1 MEASFLPK
9 VQGQGGKQKEH
20 SHSLLFDSAMTD
32 KVLRQNAYEERLLL
46 KRTEHIEKQKQQTLE
61 EHNFCK
67 SQFLLRFMPVV
78 KRQSELRK
86 ELLSKVFDSENPSGE
101 KAIAERNRPL
111 SSYPHVKSR
120 TSTANEKVKPRHRRT
135 VSAELRFPAL
145 QEDMD
150 DILNGYR
157 TTKPQP
163 KSVSPTKMRFRGDLE
178 SRRNT
183 SQAGRHE
190 TSLPKKLTPERKI
203 RSKGID
209 FGILKDRNV
218 EDTDHLT
225 NNTLTF
231 DCPKMSKDKVTE
243 NFTTVSVDEN
253 STKNSQN
260 FVAED
265 NHDRTVQQE
274 TTITLESPEEEV
286 AKKKPSKHSTK
297 SVKILNED
305 SGVVNDDSCM
315 RNSFP
320 RQLRIF
326 QNDNKLPEKLLKDFI
341 HTLKSDT
348 TASNTARFLA
358 KMLNSDG
365 NSNFSCL
372 NENPGSLVS
381 LQLGNSNGI
390 HLLSDVKKRQRHEA
404 QRLRI
409 MRTIVL
415 AYDTVWNERVKKIS
429 TAA

>member
-101 KAIAERNRPL
+101 KVIAERNRPL

-135 VSAELRFPAL
+135 VSAELGFPAL

-163 KSVSPTKMRFRGDLE
+163 KSVSPTKMRFRGNWDLE
-178 SRRNT
+178 SRRNN
-183 SQAGRHE
+183 SQARHE
-190 TSLPKKLTPERKI
+190 TPLPKQLTPERKI
-203 RSKGID
+203 KSKGLD
-209 FGILKDRNV
+209 FGISKDRKV
-218 EDTDHLT
+218 EDADHLT
-225 NNTLTF
+225 NNALTF
-231 DCPKMSKDKVTE
+231 DCLKMSKGKVTE
-243 NFTTVSVDEN
+243 NFTTDTVSVDEN

-265 NHDRTVQQE
+265 NRDRIVQQE
-274 TTITLESPEEEV
+274 TIITLESPEEEV
-286 AKKKPSKHSTK
+286 ATKKPSKHSTK

-305 SGVVNDDSCM
+305 SGVVNYDSC
-315 RNSFP
+315 NFLP
-320 RQLRIF
+320 KQLRIF
-326 QNDNKLPEKLLKDFI
+326 QNDNKLPEKLLKDLI

-381 LQLGNSNGI
+381 LQFNSNGI
-390 HLLSDVKKRQRHEA
+390 NLLSEVKKRQRHEA

-409 MRTIVL
+409 MRTIEYCAGL
-415 AYDTVWNERVKKIS
+415 
-429 TAA
+429 